1 MECWSNGKLEYD
13 RFVLGVCKVRRNK
26 NRGYQKLRVWID
38 AVEYYVQT
46 CGVFHGFAYELKRVV
61 SN

>member
-1 MECWSNGKLEYD
+1 MEYD